1 MKMKLFLA
9 VALFAVMGVGGYVAV
24 SHTAPATSAGP
35 EQAAAPP
42 PTEVVVIAVGYEP
55 LVLKTQLPARVSPYR
70 VAEIRPQVSGIITKR
85 FFKEGSDVKKGDQL
99 YQIDE
104 APYRAAYNSAK
115 ADLQKAYANLKS
127 VEARAARYGE
137 LVKINAVSQQDYDD
151 AVAQL
156 AQAEADVAVA
166 KAALDTAKINVDY
179 TKVFSPIS
187 GRIGKSL
194 ITEGALV
201 TANQESA
208 LATVQQLDPVYV
220 DITQSSTELMR
231 LRQSV
236 SARAAAGADAALPV
250 PKVTLVFEGDIA
262 PYAEEGELQ
271 FSDVTVDQ
279 TTGAVQIRA
288 LFPNPSYALLP
299 GLFVRAQISL
309 DQADDVLMLPQ
320 QAVQRNPDSSTYVW
334 TVDAQNTVHKTAITV
349 DKAVGDRWQVASGVE
364 EGAVVVLEGLQK
376 VRDGA
381 VVQPVFKGAAAPESA
396 IDAPSE
402 TPAADSGEQP

>member
-1 MKMKLFLA
+1 MKTKLILA
-9 VALFAVMGVGGYVAV
+9 TGVVAVLAVGGYFAVA
-24 SHTAPATSAGP
+24 HTMSATAAGEEQAAP
-35 EQAAAPP
+35 AAAPP
-42 PTEVVVIAVGYEP
+42 PTEVVVITVKDEP
-55 LVLKTQLPARVSPYR
+55 LVLRTQLPARVSPFR
-70 VAEIRPQVSGIITKR
+70 VAEIRPQVSGIVTKR
-85 FFKEGSDVKKGDQL
+85 FFTEGSDVKKGEQL

-115 ADLQKAYANLKS
+115 ADLQKAHANLKS
-127 VEARAARYGE
+127 VEARAARYTE

-151 AVAQL
+151 ATAQL

-179 TKVFSPIS
+179 TKVFSPIA

-231 LRQSV
+231 LRQTV
-236 SARAAAGADAALPV
+236 AARAAVGKDAALPA
-250 PKVTLVFEGDIA
+250 PKVTLAFEGDIK
-262 PYAEEGELQ
+262 PYDAEGELQ
-271 FSDVTVDQ
+271 FSDVTVDP

-288 LFPNPSYALLP
+288 LFPNPSAVLLP

-309 DQADDVLMLPQ
+309 DQGDNVLMLPQ
-320 QAVQRNPDSSTYVW
+320 QTVLRNPDSSTYVW
-334 TVDAQNTVHKTAITV
+334 TVDAQNTVHKTPVTV
-349 DKAVGDRWQVASGVE
+349 DKAVGDQWQVASGVE
-364 EGAVVVLEGLQK
+364 EGAIVILEGVQK
-376 VRDGA
+376 IREGA
-381 VVQPVFKGAAAPESA
+381 VVKPVFKDAAT
-396 IDAPSE
+396 E
-402 TPAADSGEQP
+402 TPATTPADTQQQP

>member
-1 MKMKLFLA
+1 MKTKFFLA
-9 VALFAVMGVGGYVAV
+9 AAILAGMGVGGYFAV
-24 SHTAPATSAGP
+24 SHTSAATSSDTA
-35 EQAAAPP
+35 EHAAVAAP
-42 PTEVVVIAVGYEP
+42 PTEVIVTAVKHEP
-55 LVLKTQLPARVSPYR
+55 LVLKTQLPARVSPFR
-70 VAEIRPQVSGIITKR
+70 VAEIRPQVSGIVTKR

-115 ADLQKAYANLKS
+115 ADLQKAGANLKS
-127 VEARAARYGE
+127 VEARAARYGQ

-151 AVAQL
+151 AAAQL
-156 AQAEADVAVA
+156 AEAEADVAVA

-187 GRIGKSL
+187 GRIGKSQ

-231 LRQSV
+231 LRQTV
-236 SARAAAGADAALPV
+236 AARAAAGKGDALPA
-250 PKVTLVFEGDIA
+250 PKVTIVFEGDLA
-262 PYAEEGELQ
+262 PYPEEGELQ

-309 DQADDVLMLPQ
+309 DQAEKVLMLPQ

-334 TVDAQNTVHKTAITV
+334 TVDAQNTVHKTAVTV
-349 DKAVGDRWQVASGVE
+349 GKAVGDQWQVKSGIEEGAAVILE
-364 EGAVVVLEGLQK
+364 GIQKVREGAVVK
-376 VRDGA
+376 
-381 VVQPVFKGAAAPESA
+381 PVFKQDAAPSA
-396 IDAPSE
+396 VPSE
-402 TPAADSGEQP
+402 VDTAE